1 MEKLREILRNKWV
14 GCGLTATLYV
24 LWFVVWTGN
33 LWLLLGLP
41 LIYDFYIS
49 RLFYR
54 HVWSRNAKLCERSK
68 LYKTVY
74 EWVNA
79 VIFATIVATLVHLF
93 VFQMYVIPTSSMERS
108 LLVGDYLY
116 VSKVTYGP
124 QMPNTPLSFPFV
136 HHTMPFSQTKKSFS
150 EAVKWP
156 YHRLKG
162 LRNIK
167 RNDVVVFNFPAGDTV
182 LLENQAVTYYDVLRD
197 YEYQYGAE
205 RGREEL
211 ARNYTII
218 TRPVDKRENYIKRC
232 VAIPGDTVRIVDS
245 ELFVNGEPQ
254 ETIPEKQYCYTV
266 RTSSPLTPYAVEQL
280 GVTELQGSGTHYF
293 MPLTE
298 KSAQALREM
307 SNRLEE
313 LPGQDAFPMDLSATI
328 SNFYSRAGLVK
339 LNNGE
344 TGSVTFLGTVSPA
357 GGNLKEPVT
366 ESTKKAARC
375 FYALSQGRADSKR
388 YPAID
393 PLDSYSKYL
402 EYPEIAEYLDGHIGK
417 GWVDEVYA
425 GKTIVQRGKE
435 ANDQINIL
443 GDDGVPLEYHER
455 FWKSELVDFVILQQD
470 AFDDIDANCPIERQK
485 MMYETVLDIC
495 RKEFRFAD
503 FEECSQFFKGL
514 INLFRQMN
522 YSEWQSA
529 KFNDYKKQ
537 IEQYVLAKTE

>member
-150 EAVKWP
+150 EAIRWD

-162 LRNIK
+162 LRKIK

-182 LLENQAVTYYDVLRD
+182 LLENQAVTYYDVLRS
-197 YEYQYGAE
+197 YEASFGKE
-205 RGREEL
+205 EGRRKL
-211 ARNYTII
+211 NDAYTVIS
-218 TRPVDKRENYIKRC
+218 RPVDKRENYIKRC
-232 VAIPGDTVRIVDS
+232 VAIAGDTLQVVDGRVI
-245 ELFVNGEPQ
+245 VNGEPQ
-254 ETIPEKQYCYTV
+254 EPIDGLQYTYVAQTTAPLSKQALA
-266 RTSSPLTPYAVEQL
+266 RI
-280 GVTELQGSGTHYF
+280 GVTEFSGNGSVYYLFLTDEAAARIAELPNVVSLRRYVYPPNGEVFPQWPISGWSQDNYGPIWVPKRDATVELTTDNL
-293 MPLTE
+293 PLYRRIIEVYEGHDLEVDGSQIRIDGAPATE
-298 KSAQALREM
+298 YTFAMDYYWMMGDNRHNSADSRFWGFVPEDHIVGKASFIWLSLDREAGRFPTNIRW
-307 SNRLEE
+307 NRL
-313 LPGQDAFPMDLSATI
+313 F
-328 SNFYSRAGLVK
+328 
-339 LNNGE
+339 
-344 TGSVTFLGTVSPA
+344 
-357 GGNLKEPVT
+357 
-366 ESTKKAARC
+366 
-375 FYALSQGRADSKR
+375 
-388 YPAID
+388 
-393 PLDSYSKYL
+393 
-402 EYPEIAEYLDGHIGK
+402 
-417 GWVDEVYA
+417 
-425 GKTIVQRGKE
+425 
-435 ANDQINIL
+435 
-443 GDDGVPLEYHER
+443 
-455 FWKSELVDFVILQQD
+455 
-470 AFDDIDANCPIERQK
+470 
-485 MMYETVLDIC
+485 
-495 RKEFRFAD
+495 RKVR
-503 FEECSQFFKGL
+503 
-514 INLFRQMN
+514 
-522 YSEWQSA
+522 
-529 KFNDYKKQ
+529 
-537 IEQYVLAKTE
+537 